1 MIFCTLFVV
10 SMIIWIFFVKMFH
23 DLKMTAFKF
32 YFGSIGLFFILLF
45 FFRTYLEQGFKIL
58 LFYSL
63 LFLSNLTHIF
73 YLNNLSDVIVN
84 VNNLTYSVNFSLQAS
99 TFISMTVFKSLICFI
114 PLLALKKRINLF
126 FLGNILIF
134 LINILKSFTVIS
146 LIKLF
151 STYSLVIDFD
161 VIGKLIFFVLVI
173 MLYYFIFTKAQ
184 IKNQKVGELLC

>member
-73 YLNNLSDVIVN
+73 YL
-84 VNNLTYSVNFSLQAS
+84 
-99 TFISMTVFKSLICFI
+99 K
-114 PLLALKKRINLF
+114 NLF
-126 FLGNILIF
+126 IF
-134 LINILKSFTVIS
+134 PRKYINIFNKYFEIFYCNF
-146 LIKLF
+146 INKIIFHLF
-151 STYSLVIDFD
+151 LSNWFWCYRKTY
-161 VIGKLIFFVLVI
+161 IFRFSYNVVLFYI
-173 MLYYFIFTKAQ
+173 H
-184 IKNQKVGELLC
+184 